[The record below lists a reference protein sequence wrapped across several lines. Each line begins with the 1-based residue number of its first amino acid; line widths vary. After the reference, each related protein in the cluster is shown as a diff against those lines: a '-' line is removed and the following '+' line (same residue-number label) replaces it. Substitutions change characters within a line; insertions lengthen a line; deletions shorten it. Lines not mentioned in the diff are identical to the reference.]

1 MKNILNYS
9 VFTAVMAVT
18 PALLAQTPAESVS
31 WHSKTVWGALLAT
44 ALFAIVGFVLAIL
57 GYKLFDYFTP
67 GNLHKEIL
75 ENKNVAA
82 AIIGAAVIVGICILV
97 AAAMG

>member
-1 MKNILNYS
+1 
-9 VFTAVMAVT
+9 MAVT
-18 PALLAQTPAESVS
+18 PALLAQTPAEAVS

-44 ALFAIVGFVLAIL
+44 ALFAIVGFLLAIL

-67 GNLHKEIL
+67 GDLHKEIL